1 MKLTSEILHR
11 MFLKNGGLMRQ
22 DFAQN
27 YDSSLALNTQEM
39 DIYFHALQTSFYR
52 AKLIQNDK
60 FDKTN
65 GAL

>member
-27 YDSSLALNTQEM
+27 HDSSLALNTQEM
-39 DIYFHALQTSFYR
+39 DIYFHALQN
-52 AKLIQNDK
+52 LILSGQIDSK
-60 FDKTN
+60 WQVW
-65 GAL
+65 